1 MRALIVGDHESLNA
15 RVREVVLRSGVG
27 YGVVDVVPFASVPVG
42 AGCVHYELT
51 VVVLPSDPA
60 SGLEALRD
68 IRNVSKSI
76 LLAVGPAND
85 AKLVLRAL
93 RQGVS
98 EYVDQDDLE
107 AELEASLVRLRVKQ
121 NARASNGRII
131 GLLAAS
137 GGSGSSTLAA
147 NLAVLLARWHAQSAL
162 IDLRLAAAD
171 QAVLLDLKP
180 THTLAD
186 LCRNV
191 NRMDRNMFQQSL
203 VRHTSGVHLLAA
215 PPAFDD
221 IAAVTPQGVRQVLAL
236 ARTVFPYVVLDLDR
250 PVRPEQ
256 LAAVL
261 QADLL
266 LLVLRLDLASLR
278 NARRTLD
285 YLKEVGVAEE
295 RIRGVANRYGQPKEL
310 PSRKVEQAL
319 GVTILHYVPNDPARM
334 NLAANKGVPVV
345 LERPRARISKSLVK
359 LAAQVNALQEPYRH
373 NGHGTPDYGMAVADP
388 AQSAAPPA
396 ESKKEHVHSDF

>member
-1 MRALIVGDHESLNA
+1 MAMRALIVGDHESLNT
-15 RVREVVLRSGVG
+15 RVREVVLHSGLG
-27 YGVVDVVPFASVPVG
+27 YGAVDVVPLASVPVY

-51 VVVLPSDPA
+51 VVVLPRDPA
-60 SGLEALRD
+60 SGLETLHD
-68 IRNVSKSI
+68 IRNISASI
-76 LLAVGPAND
+76 LLAVGTAND
-85 AKLVLRAL
+85 AKLVLRVL
-93 RQGVS
+93 HQGVD
-98 EYVDQDDLE
+98 EYIDQDDLE
-107 AELEASLVRLRVKQ
+107 AELEASLVRLRVKRD
-121 NARASNGRII
+121 ARGSNGRII

-147 NLAVLLARWHAQSAL
+147 NLAVLLARRHAQSAL
-162 IDLRLAAAD
+162 VDLTAAAD

-203 VRHTSGVHLLAA
+203 VLHSSGVYLLAG

-221 IAAVTPQGVRQVLAL
+221 IALVTPQGVRQVLAL
-236 ARTVFPYVVLDLDR
+236 ARAVFPYVVLDLDR

-256 LAAVL
+256 LAAML

-266 LLVLRLDLASLR
+266 LLVLRLDLVSLH

-285 YLKEVGVAEE
+285 YLKKVGVAED
-295 RIRGVANRYGQPKEL
+295 RIQGVANRYGQPKEL

-334 NLAANKGVPVV
+334 NLATNKGVPVV
-345 LERPRARISKSLVK
+345 LERPRAGVSRSLVK
-359 LAAQVNALQEPYRH
+359 LAAQVSALQEPYRH
-373 NGHGTPDYGMAVADP
+373 NGRGTPDYGTAVADP
-388 AQSAAPPA
+388 AQSAAPHQIN
-396 ESKKEHVHSDF
+396 EVF